1 MTVEFYSLVFPS
13 VGEMYTDSD
22 NPFSRV
28 KVRLYFRNTDSD
40 TFTPI
45 EVDTKISYC
54 ANSTIS
60 EIYTSALSEATQ
72 VIAAAHELLADC
84 TLQQLQTLSAARM
97 HRPER
102 PASEC
107 ALTQPRSC
115 AHSGGRADRPAPYGP
130 KTARSHRAGCS
141 IRRP

>member
-1 MTVEFYSLVFPS
+1 MTVEFYSLMFPS

-28 KVRLYFRNTDSD
+28 KVRLYFRNPDSD

-45 EVDTKISYC
+45 EIDTKISYC

-60 EIYTSALSEATQ
+60 EIYTSALGEARK

-84 TLQQLQTLSAARM
+84 TLRQLQTLSAERM
-97 HRPER
+97 RCSEQS
-102 PASEC
+102 AS
-107 ALTQPRSC
+107 
-115 AHSGGRADRPAPYGP
+115 G
-130 KTARSHRAGCS
+130 
-141 IRRP
+141 

>member
-1 MTVEFYSLVFPS
+1 MTAEFYSLVFPS

-84 TLQQLQTLSAARM
+84 TLRQLQALSEERM

-107 ALTQPRSC
+107 ALTRPRSYP
-115 AHSGGRADRPAPYGP
+115 HSGGRADRPAPCGP
-130 KTARSHRAGCS
+130 KSARSRRAGCS
-141 IRRP
+141 IHRP